1 MGLGAWIVRRLA
13 ELLQHR
19 VELVY
24 ARPRLALLD
33 RVAAGGARRRRRPQD
48 TAEPETATSAA
59 PDFAGLCV
67 VVLDDDPAVLAGT
80 RALIESRG
88 GRVIAAGSAAG
99 LPLEPTDRDAAAID
113 LIVADLRLA
122 EGRSGLTEIARLRRR
137 AGRPIPALIV
147 SGDTGDE
154 ARAEVAAHGI
164 PLLAKPL
171 VAVALEDTLR
181 EMLPAA

>member
-1 MGLGAWIVRRLA
+1 M
-13 ELLQHR
+13 
-19 VELVY
+19 
-24 ARPRLALLD
+24 
-33 RVAAGGARRRRRPQD
+33 
-48 TAEPETATSAA
+48 
-59 PDFAGLCV
+59 
-67 VVLDDDPAVLAGT
+67 

-122 EGRSGLTEIARLRRR
+122 EGRSGLTEIDRLRRR

-154 ARAEVAAHGI
+154 ARAEVAACKLR
-164 PLLAKPL
+164 LLPKPL
-171 VAVALEDTLR
+171 VAAALEDTLR
-181 EMLPAA
+181 EMLGAA